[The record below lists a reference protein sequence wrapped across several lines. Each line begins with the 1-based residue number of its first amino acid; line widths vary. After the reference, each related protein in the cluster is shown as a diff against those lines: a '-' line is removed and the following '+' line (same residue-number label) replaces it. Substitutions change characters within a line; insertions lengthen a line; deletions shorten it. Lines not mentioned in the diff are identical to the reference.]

1 MIGVELLDDPRAD
14 PALVRRALAD
24 IARTNRWFGGA
35 HAVIATLERHFR
47 AAPRRPWTLLDVG
60 TGQGDIPLAAAQ
72 AARRHGIDLRLVG
85 VERIPTAARVA
96 REQGL
101 ATVLADGGALPF
113 APKSVDVVIASQVLH
128 HVSRDT
134 AARWIAAFDRIARR
148 AVILADL
155 HRSPLAMAG
164 WWLASFPLGLHRVT
178 RHDGVVS
185 LQRGFTRAEFAGLC
199 QTAGVVAAV
208 RYRALARVVADW
220 VPRQAQEDRC

>member
-24 IARTNRWFGGA
+24 IARTNRLFGGT
-35 HAVIATLERHFR
+35 HAVIATLDRHFR
-47 AAPRRPWTLLDVG
+47 TAPHRPWTLLDIG
-60 TGQGDIPLAAAQ
+60 TGQGDIPLAAAK

-85 VERIPTAARVA
+85 VERIPAAARIA

-101 ATVLADGGALPF
+101 AAVLADGGSLPF

-128 HVSRDT
+128 HFPRDT
-134 AARWIAAFDRIARR
+134 AARWIRAFDRIARR
-148 AVILADL
+148 AVVLADL
-155 HRSPLAMAG
+155 HRSPVAMAA

-185 LQRGFTRAEFAGLC
+185 LQRGYSKPEFQELC
-199 QTAGVVAAV
+199 AQAGVK
-208 RYRALARVVADW
+208 ARVRHEPIARLVADW
-220 VPRQAQEDRC
+220 VPAE

>member
-24 IARTNRWFGGA
+24 IARTNRLFGGT

-47 AAPRRPWTLLDVG
+47 AAPQRPWTLLDVG

-85 VERIPTAARVA
+85 VERIPAAARVA

-101 ATVLADGGALPF
+101 AAVLADGGSLPF

-128 HVSRDT
+128 HFPRDA
-134 AARWIAAFDRIARR
+134 AARWISAFDRIARR
-148 AVILADL
+148 AVVLADL

-185 LQRGFTRAEFAGLC
+185 LQRGYTRAEFAALC
-199 QTAGVVAAV
+199 EAGGVRATV
-208 RYRALARVVADW
+208 RYRPIARLVADW
-220 VPRQAQEDRC
+220 VPEESHAYD